1 MSQEQALAIHD
12 RIKGINKSLS
22 DALDMLRAQADAL
35 RVRGVNL
42 PTGAMDDM
50 RVLKRTLDVIHQ
62 LTLNGEGDL
71 RTLRALAKTTAIVN
85 SALEPNEVL
94 NEVMDT
100 VIALTG
106 AERGYIVLKN
116 DANELEFRVTRGIE
130 SAQLE
135 DGHAGFII
143 SKTVVNQVADSGEA
157 ILTDDASGDERFQNQ
172 DSIMSNQLRSILAV
186 PLKIRDDVIG
196 VVYCDNR
203 IFSGLFKP
211 SDLEMLNA
219 FANQAAVAIDNANL
233 FEATRQRLAEVSEMR
248 DRMTNIFMSITGGIV
263 TIAPDD
269 GIIITNDAFERYVG
283 KTDIVGHSLM
293 EVLSDMPEAWYD
305 ALTTVRA
312 EKRQV
317 RLELNFEL
325 ETLGERQW
333 SVILSPLMDA
343 SGATSESVAIVVDDL
358 TDKRRSESQVAEV
371 RRYLPSALVESFQAQ
386 DILDVGAQEREITA
400 MFADVRGFTTFSEK
414 LEPEELMRV
423 INKYLSLAS
432 DSINLFEGIVDKYM
446 GDAVTGLFNTQLNP
460 QADHALRAVQAAMQL
475 VLDLYAQHEVMPED
489 ERLFYG
495 IGIHTGEAVLGNV
508 GGAERKEFAALG
520 EATDICKYL
529 QEQAGAGEVI
539 ISQATYELV
548 KDAFECEHKAEVVR
562 YKEEYKDVQFYRVL
576 RRKKGS
582 VTGSLFVDQE
592 LLDLLGDD

>member
-186 PLKIRDDVIG
+186 QIG
-196 VVYCDNR
+196 
-203 IFSGLFKP
+203 
-211 SDLEMLNA
+211 
-219 FANQAAVAIDNANL
+219 
-233 FEATRQRLAEVSEMR
+233 
-248 DRMTNIFMSITGGIV
+248 
-263 TIAPDD
+263 
-269 GIIITNDAFERYVG
+269 
-283 KTDIVGHSLM
+283 
-293 EVLSDMPEAWYD
+293 
-305 ALTTVRA
+305 RA
-312 EKRQV
+312 HV
-317 RLELNFEL
+317 
-325 ETLGERQW
+325 
-333 SVILSPLMDA
+333 
-343 SGATSESVAIVVDDL
+343 
-358 TDKRRSESQVAEV
+358 
-371 RRYLPSALVESFQAQ
+371 
-386 DILDVGAQEREITA
+386 
-400 MFADVRGFTTFSEK
+400 
-414 LEPEELMRV
+414 
-423 INKYLSLAS
+423 
-432 DSINLFEGIVDKYM
+432 
-446 GDAVTGLFNTQLNP
+446 
-460 QADHALRAVQAAMQL
+460 
-475 VLDLYAQHEVMPED
+475 
-489 ERLFYG
+489 
-495 IGIHTGEAVLGNV
+495 
-508 GGAERKEFAALG
+508 
-520 EATDICKYL
+520 
-529 QEQAGAGEVI
+529 
-539 ISQATYELV
+539 
-548 KDAFECEHKAEVVR
+548 
-562 YKEEYKDVQFYRVL
+562 
-576 RRKKGS
+576 
-582 VTGSLFVDQE
+582 
-592 LLDLLGDD
+592 